1 MPEKLPKIK
10 KGVEIILEGGRRPG
24 EKVGELVAD
33 INSFSREISESM
45 KAMSEDM
52 RDDDKLLVEIKL
64 SNIRRELMDL
74 ATEVEP
80 EPKED

>member
-1 MPEKLPKIK
+1 MEQEPKIK
-10 KGVEIILEGGRRPG
+10 KGVEIVLEGGRKPG

-33 INSFSREISESM
+33 IQSFSREITESM
-45 KAMSEDM
+45 KVMSQDM
-52 RDDDKLLVEIKL
+52 KDDEKLLVEIKL

-80 EPKED
+80 EEE